1 MVFGYKYRC
10 SAKTLKG
17 TRCKLANSYTGEFCH
32 VHAPGSKSSIK
43 KQFEIESSWSSPPE
57 TEYCSSDSEDDTE
70 YNPCS
75 KRYSPQYP
83 RNNQR
88 PGNSQDPEI
97 EANKLFEEVFG
108 GLNEGS
114 ELKKFYEGF
123 ELLI

>member
-10 SAKTLKG
+10 CAKTLKG

-57 TEYCSSDSEDDTE
+57 SEYNSESDTDSE

-75 KRYSPQYP
+75 KKYSPQHP
-83 RNNQR
+83 VNA
-88 PGNSQDPEI
+88 QDPEI

-108 GLNEGS
+108 GLNEGMVTRS
-114 ELKKFYEGF
+114 DIRKFYEDF